1 MAERDRH
8 AWGLW
13 LRTIATL
20 VMLGVLLPRVHLG
33 SVLPKWDLHVGLW
46 LAAAIVVTA
55 SGVVASAIRWQAVLL
70 GLGRHCRARSLL
82 HHYVAGLFVGNF
94 LPSTIG
100 GDVLRIRR
108 LGAETGESAEAFAS
122 VVLERLSGMFV
133 LPFITLTALA
143 LNSGLRRLGTASLVA
158 AIVSVATLVF
168 LGLLIYGVSHPRVGR
183 RLIGTTGWQQF
194 AGAVHLGA
202 ARFRKHPR
210 AAVGVLVSAFVY
222 QLIVV
227 LSALLA
233 ARALNL
239 HHVGITAVLA
249 FVPAVGIVQV
259 IPISLGGLGL
269 REGSFA
275 LFLHP
280 LGVTTGRAVA
290 LGLLIYG
297 LNLVVSLSGAPS
309 FAMGHRPG
317 TKASA

>member
-1 MAERDRH
+1 
-8 AWGLW
+8 
-13 LRTIATL
+13 
-20 VMLGVLLPRVHLG
+20 MLGLLLPRVHLG

-46 LAAAIVVTA
+46 LAAAIAVTA
-55 SGVVASAIRWQAVLL
+55 TGIVARATRGQAVLR
-70 GLGRHCRARSLL
+70 GFGRHYPARTLL
-82 HHYVAGLFVGNF
+82 HHYLAGLFVGNL

-108 LGAETGESAEAFAS
+108 LGAETGDSAEAVAS
-122 VVLERLSGMFV
+122 VVLERLSGMLV
-133 LPFITLTALA
+133 LPVITLTALA
-143 LNSGLRRLGTASLVA
+143 TNPGLRSLGTPSLIA
-158 AIVSVATLVF
+158 AVVSALTLLF
-168 LGLLIYGVSHPRVGR
+168 LGLLIYGVGHPRVGR

-194 AGAVHLGA
+194 AGAVHLGT

-210 AAVGVLVSAFVY
+210 AAVGVVASALAY

-227 LSALLA
+227 LAALLA

-280 LGVTTGRAVA
+280 LGVTTGHAVA

-297 LNLVVSLSGAPS
+297 LNLVVSLTGAPS
-309 FAMGHRPG
+309 FAMGHRPHA
-317 TKASA
+317 KATT

>member
-1 MAERDRH
+1 
-8 AWGLW
+8 
-13 LRTIATL
+13 
-20 VMLGVLLPRVHLG
+20 MLGVLLPRVHLS
-33 SVLPKWDLHVGLW
+33 SVVPKWDLHVGLW

-55 SGVVASAIRWQAVLL
+55 SGVVASAVRWQAVLL
-70 GLGRHCRARSLL
+70 GLGRRCRARSLL

-143 LNSGLRRLGTASLVA
+143 FNSGLRRLGTASLIA
-158 AIVSVATLVF
+158 AVVSVVTLVF
-168 LGLLIYGVSHPRVGR
+168 LGLLIYGVSHPRLGR

-202 ARFRKHPR
+202 ARFRRHPR
-210 AAVGVLVSAFVY
+210 AAVGVVVSAFAY

-227 LSALLA
+227 FAALLA
-233 ARALNL
+233 ARAINL

-249 FVPAVGIVQV
+249 FVPAVAIVQV

-269 REGSFA
+269 REGAFA

-297 LNLVVSLSGAPS
+297 LNLVVSLAGAPS
-309 FAMGHRPG
+309 FAMGHRPHA
-317 TKASA
+317 KATT

>member
-1 MAERDRH
+1 
-8 AWGLW
+8 
-13 LRTIATL
+13 
-20 VMLGVLLPRVHLG
+20 MLGVLLPRVHLS

-46 LAAAIVVTA
+46 LAAAIAVTA
-55 SGVVASAIRWQAVLL
+55 AGVVASAVRWQAVLL
-70 GLGRHCRARSLL
+70 ALGRHCRARSLL
-82 HHYVAGLFVGNF
+82 HHYVAGQFVGTF

-143 LNSGLRRLGTASLVA
+143 FNSGLRRLGTASLVA
-158 AIVSVATLVF
+158 AVISVVTLVF

-210 AAVGVLVSAFVY
+210 ATAGVIVSAFAY

-227 LSALLA
+227 LAALLA

-249 FVPAVGIVQV
+249 FVPAVAIVQV

-280 LGVTTGRAVA
+280 LGVTTGHAVA

-297 LNLVVSLSGAPS
+297 LNLVVSLLGAPS
-309 FAMGHRPG
+309 FVVGHRPR
-317 TKASA
+317 TQISA

>member
-1 MAERDRH
+1 
-8 AWGLW
+8 
-13 LRTIATL
+13 
-20 VMLGVLLPRVHLG
+20 MLGVLLPRVHLS
-33 SVLPKWDLHVGLW
+33 SVVPKWDLHVGLW

-55 SGVVASAIRWQAVLL
+55 SGVVASAVRWQAVLL

-143 LNSGLRRLGTASLVA
+143 FNSGLRRLGTASLIA
-158 AIVSVATLVF
+158 AVVSVVTLVF
-168 LGLLIYGVSHPRVGR
+168 LGLLIYGVSHPRLGR

-202 ARFRKHPR
+202 ARFRQHPR
-210 AAVGVLVSAFVY
+210 AAVGVLVSAFAY

-227 LSALLA
+227 LAALLA
-233 ARALNL
+233 ARAINL

-249 FVPAVGIVQV
+249 FVPAVAIVQV

-269 REGSFA
+269 REGAFA

-297 LNLVVSLSGAPS
+297 LNLVVSLAGAPS
-309 FAMGHRPG
+309 FAMGHRPHA
-317 TKASA
+317 KATT